1 MLNIVVCLYLNCQRT
16 HGAIAPSTKL
26 KAKSWKLS
34 CIKSFQLWAFI
45 FERLASGNEARFR
58 RHSPFHL
65 KRETLFCSFYN
76 RTVTNTVGLG
86 GGERVRTDDLLRA
99 RQALSQLSY
108 TPNRIY
114 DVIAT
119 IENLF
124 FQFNFQLSLIDR
136 LVGLDGV
143 EPSTSRL
150 SGVRSNQT
158 ELQAPG
164 NFGSQIV
171 D

>member
-1 MLNIVVCLYLNCQRT
+1 MM
-16 HGAIAPSTKL
+16 
-26 KAKSWKLS
+26 
-34 CIKSFQLWAFI
+34 
-45 FERLASGNEARFR
+45 
-58 RHSPFHL
+58 
-65 KRETLFCSFYN
+65 
-76 RTVTNTVGLG
+76 GLTG

-108 TPNRIY
+108 TPNRICY
-114 DVIAT
+114 VIVT

-124 FQFNFQLSLIDR
+124 FQTNFQLSFIMA

-158 ELQAPG
+158 ELQAPY
-164 NFGSQIV
+164 NFGSQIA